1 MQSRKSSGLGC
12 ASSDYPTQPPPLSG
26 YYFFSISAIV
36 RDRMYGTLSTAP
48 EDKRWKSS
56 PSQVIQVAFITAIV
70 GGHWAA
76 AFESPFL
83 AESWNWAW
91 QSKLAAALIG
101 LAVLVQWNPG
111 SVVMFGPYRWV
122 RHPMYASYIL
132 LCAGYC
138 LALRSYFSLLFLS
151 TACIA
156 YYDQRTKLEEKN
168 LAEAF
173 GTTYTSYREKN

>member
-26 YYFFSISAIV
+26 CFRVLLYTLYYFFFSISAIV

-101 LAVLVQWNPG
+101 LAVLVQWNAVYFLGKYSDRLVNPG
-111 SVVMFGPYRWV
+111 SVVMFGPYRIWV

-132 LCAGYC
+132 L
-138 LALRSYFSLLFLS
+138 
-151 TACIA
+151 
-156 YYDQRTKLEEKN
+156 
-168 LAEAF
+168 
-173 GTTYTSYREKN
+173 